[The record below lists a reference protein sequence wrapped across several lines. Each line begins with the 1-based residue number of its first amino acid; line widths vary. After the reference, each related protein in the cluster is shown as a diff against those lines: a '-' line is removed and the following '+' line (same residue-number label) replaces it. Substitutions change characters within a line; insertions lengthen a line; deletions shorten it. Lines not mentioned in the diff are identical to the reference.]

1 MEQFTGIKGYGL
13 KVSPIETV
21 SESPL
26 RTRMVLMIIM
36 QETDDKNSNLGAMYP
51 KLDDLGEEAYADA
64 AIG

>member
-1 MEQFTGIKGYGL
+1 
-13 KVSPIETV
+13 
-21 SESPL
+21 
-26 RTRMVLMIIM
+26 MVLMIIM